1 MKSFLKKYPG
11 LLLTVVLAAA
21 IACALPHCEHTPS
34 YRPGGPVKIALCGES
49 HGVSPLLEE
58 ELALWH
64 QYYRRGSRDLF
75 IEDAY
80 FTAQALNLWMRAGDD
95 TILKRIYRH
104 SKGSPSHTPARRWP
118 FTAAS
123 NKMSRRPFFTA
134 PMSAIATT
142 PTAPGI

>member
-34 YRPGGPVKIALCGES
+34 YQPGGPVKIAFCGES

-104 SKGSPSHTPARRWP
+104 SKEIGRAHV
-118 FTAAS
+118 
-123 NKMSRRPFFTA
+123 
-134 PMSAIATT
+134 
-142 PTAPGI
+142 